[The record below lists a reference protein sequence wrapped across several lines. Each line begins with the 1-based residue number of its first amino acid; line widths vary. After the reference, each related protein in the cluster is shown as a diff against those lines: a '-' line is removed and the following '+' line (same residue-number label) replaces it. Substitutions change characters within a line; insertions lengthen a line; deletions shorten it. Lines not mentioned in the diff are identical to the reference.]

1 MRCYE
6 VTEMYALIDISNQ
19 MLAVIGSPSHIM
31 GASASGSFAF
41 HSSSQSRRLSVT
53 RYDRCAHTFFSA
65 ICIAATVAFWL

>member
-1 MRCYE
+1 MRRYE

-41 HSSSQSRRLSVT
+41 HSSSQSRRLSVNRCSTFMSASSIT
-53 RYDRCAHTFFSA
+53 RSGN
-65 ICIAATVAFWL
+65 VAFWL